1 MMTKAQLK
9 QLPMIQAH
17 AKNGNLD
24 AAARGLSAMY
34 RAAMS
39 NSSRGA
45 IMAAAYELKIS
56 TNPEFII

>member
-1 MMTKAQLK
+1 MNKSQLK
-9 QLPMIQAH
+9 QYEMIKAH
-17 AKNGNLD
+17 AMTGNVD

-45 IMAAAYELKIS
+45 IMAAAFELKLS
-56 TNPEFII
+56 GNPEFII

>member
-1 MMTKAQLK
+1 MNKSQLK
-9 QLPMIQAH
+9 QFAMIQAH
-17 AKNGNLD
+17 AMTGNLD

-45 IMAAAYELKIS
+45 IMAAAFELKLS
-56 TNPEFII
+56 SNPEFII